1 VTSVFLP
8 IGRVPVS
15 TASSF
20 APVAITYSRKL
31 ATAFLSALCPTQRRY
46 LLTALFGSCGTQ
58 KSDYMPPLLIFPV
71 SGKRSPLI
79 CPVSGLMI
87 RETRG
92 CVVDP
97 IALLFVVGVGF
108 ALGYGVREW
117 KSRKRRRRYTYLRE
131 TADEAPRVT
140 S

>member
-1 VTSVFLP
+1 MLGLARAARCCALITSHHPLKRGAVE
-8 IGRVPVS
+8 
-15 TASSF
+15 AD
-20 APVAITYSRKL
+20 L
-31 ATAFLSALCPTQRRY
+31 ARGLE
-46 LLTALFGSCGTQ
+46 
-58 KSDYMPPLLIFPV
+58 
-71 SGKRSPLI
+71 RSP
-79 CPVSGLMI
+79 GLMI